1 MGKLQISKKLLI
13 AFSILGAL
21 TMLMVFLNFSALQA
35 ILEFNHSIEGTFD
48 AFIQELNNGTD
59 AEALERLAGE
69 LRATMDRSDVR
80 VEGTIIFNG
89 ILMALTIGIV
99 ILMWRVF
106 DNVIGKPVR
115 LVNDKIKLITNGDLT
130 TEFPEADEKNKDEIA
145 NMNKSMS
152 EMTKSLNGIIRN
164 ATNISHNVN
173 EAMDDLNDG
182 AATISESAYGISS
195 AVNEVA
201 NGASATAD
209 DTTRAAEIVGNI
221 GENITGIKK
230 STDDLTTASNN
241 MNDAKNDVIK
251 ILDDFVLVNNNMN
264 KTVDETNTQINITS
278 ENVKEIQKFIEV
290 IKDIASQT
298 NLLSLNASIEAAHSG
313 EAGKGFAVVAT
324 EIRRLSEQSA
334 KSSEEI
340 EQTLNTLISNY
351 GLIVE
356 KMKETN
362 DNINFQKEKLVETRS
377 NFNIL
382 DEDIGVTVE
391 RIKEINSMVNELDN
405 MRNGLIDIIA
415 NLSAISQ
422 ENAASAEETTASIE
436 ELTSTMTQMCEG
448 IGDVKQRAQELLD
461 SISVFKIDLTQ

>member
-1 MGKLQISKKLLI
+1 MGKLKISKKLLI
-13 AFSILGAL
+13 AFSILGIV
-21 TMLMVFLNFSALQA
+21 TMLMVFLNYSALKA
-35 ILEFNHSIEGTFD
+35 ILDFNHSIEATFD
-48 AFIQELNNGTD
+48 AYTQELQNGANVEVLT
-59 AEALERLAGE
+59 E
-69 LRATMDRSDVR
+69 LTKQLRDTMSHSDIR
-80 VEGTIIFNG
+80 VEGTITFNG

-99 ILMWRVF
+99 ALMWRIF
-106 DNVIGKPVR
+106 DKIIGKPVR
-115 LVNDKIKLITNGDLT
+115 LVNEKIKLITDGDLT
-130 TEFPEADEKNKDEIA
+130 AEFPDIDEKNQDEIA

-152 EMTKSLNGIIRN
+152 EMTNSLNGIIRN

-173 EAMDDLNDG
+173 EAMDDLSDG
-182 AATISESAYGISS
+182 ASTISESAYGISS

-201 NGASATAD
+201 NGAAATAD
-209 DTTRAAEIVGNI
+209 DTQKAAEIVGNI

-230 STDDLTTASNN
+230 STSDLTTASNN
-241 MNDAKNDVIK
+241 MNDAKNDVMK

-264 KTVDETNTQINITS
+264 KTVDETNTQINVTS

-340 EQTLNTLISNY
+340 EQTLNTLITNY

-377 NFNIL
+377 NFDIL
-382 DEDIGVTVE
+382 DGDIGVTVE
-391 RIKEINSMVNELDN
+391 RIKEINLMVNELDT

-436 ELTSTMTQMCEG
+436 ELTSVMSQMCEG
-448 IGDVKQRAQELLD
+448 MKDVKERAHELLD